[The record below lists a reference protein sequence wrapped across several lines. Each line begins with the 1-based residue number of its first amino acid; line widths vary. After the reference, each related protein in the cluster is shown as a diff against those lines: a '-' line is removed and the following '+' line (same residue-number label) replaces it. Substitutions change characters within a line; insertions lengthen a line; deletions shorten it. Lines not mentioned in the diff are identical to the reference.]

1 MKASLEW
8 LQQFVNLKDMP
19 LDKLAED
26 ISLSVA
32 EVESVDSMKIFD
44 IRIGEIKSVKKI
56 EKSTKLHHAQVD
68 VGDKNNLSIIFGGYF
83 PMKKGDRV
91 PVAVAPTL
99 LPTGTKIER
108 KEMFSIVSE
117 GMLVADDEMGLNL
130 TTEGI
135 LRFNKSTK
143 IGQNIFYYLKF
154 SDSLNLSITTNRAD
168 LLSIQGIAR
177 DLSAIYKK
185 KFTSVTIPKLN
196 FEDKELDQ
204 HFSIKIKCSDSL
216 KRYAAIKLSGLKN
229 ANSPDWMQKRLLSA
243 GLRSINAIVDCTN
256 YCMLELG
263 QPLHAFDYEKIS
275 EIDVDRGHHTGLREI
290 TVRKSLG
297 HEKFDALDEVKR
309 EIPVGAIVIADSK
322 KILALGGIIG
332 GLGSSISE
340 NTSQIVLESAVFD
353 PALIRKTSKTLNIS
367 TDASYRFERG
377 VDEEAT
383 VTALKHAAGLILE
396 ICGGKITSKIFDFP
410 NRKSTIKN
418 KIIFSL
424 DRYESHTGTST
435 SIENAATILQKLGF
449 QISKKSKKN
458 FETTP
463 PSWRKD
469 ISIEEDLY
477 EEILRI
483 SNFNS
488 IPETFISGQFS
499 PPQPNAFFDLEN
511 QTASLLASLGWQEAL
526 TYSFYSSKNIRES
539 QLPAENHIQLL
550 NPLGYETAYLRASL
564 LPGLLSAL
572 AKNVN
577 VIEGS
582 IKFFEIGHIFQNNK
596 GHLHETSNLTA
607 LIACD
612 NIDKAISEARLA
624 IDQVYYL
631 LNKTVT
637 IKMTDDIS
645 ADIIMDDKSVG
656 TIEVVD
662 LELIRFDRKKR
673 KAITF
678 SLSLTEL
685 VKLPKTQATYVPINP
700 FPSIDRDVT
709 FVTPKQCFIGP
720 ILGEIIDLDDL
731 IVDVKIIDNFKNTD
745 HKTALTIRIS
755 YASDLKTLNDDE
767 VNALHQSLIKK
778 IAQKYKF
785 KIK

>member
-8 LQQFVNLKDMP
+8 LQQFVNLKDIP
-19 LDKLAED
+19 LDKLVED

-32 EVESVDSMKIFD
+32 EVESVDSMKVFD
-44 IRIGEIKSVKKI
+44 IRVGEIKSVKKI
-56 EKSTKLHHAQVD
+56 EKSTKLNHAQVD
-68 VGDKNNLSIIFGGYF
+68 VRDKKNLSIIFGGYF
-83 PMKKGDRV
+83 PIKKGDRV

-99 LPTGTKIER
+99 LPTGMKIEK
-108 KEMFSIVSE
+108 KEMFGIVSE
-117 GMLVADDEMGLNL
+117 GMLVADDEMGLKL

-143 IGQNIFYYLKF
+143 IGQNIFDHLKF
-154 SDSLNLSITTNRAD
+154 SDSLNLSITPNRAD

-216 KRYAAIKLSGLKN
+216 RRYAAIKLSGLKN
-229 ANSPDWMQKRLLSA
+229 TVSPDWMQKRLLSA
-243 GLRSINAIVDCTN
+243 DLRPINAIVDCTN
-256 YCMLELG
+256 YCLLELG

-290 TVRKSLG
+290 TVRYSSG
-297 HEKFDALDEVKR
+297 HEKIDSLDEVKR
-309 EIPVGAIVIADSK
+309 EIPDGAVVIADSK

-332 GLGSSISE
+332 GFDSSVSE
-340 NTSQIVLESAVFD
+340 NTSQIILESAVFD
-353 PALIRKTSKTLNIS
+353 PTLIRKTSKTLNLS

-377 VDEEAT
+377 VDEEVT
-383 VTALKHAAGLILE
+383 VAALKHAAGLILE

-424 DRYESHTGTST
+424 DRYESHTGMVT

-458 FETTP
+458 FETTS

-488 IPETFISGQFS
+488 IPETFIS
-499 PPQPNAFFDLEN
+499 
-511 QTASLLASLGWQEAL
+511 
-526 TYSFYSSKNIRES
+526 S
-539 QLPAENHIQLL
+539 QLPTENHIQLL
-550 NPLGYETAYLRASL
+550 NPLGPETAYLRASL
-564 LPGLLSAL
+564 LPGLLNTL

-577 VIEGS
+577 VIDGD
-582 IKFFEIGHIFQNNK
+582 INFFEIGHIFQNNK
-596 GHLHETSNLTA
+596 GHLHESSNLTG

-612 NIDKAISEARLA
+612 NIDRAISEARLA
-624 IDQVYYL
+624 IDQVVRL
-631 LNKTVT
+631 LNKAVS
-637 IKMTDDIS
+637 IKMVDDIK
-645 ADIIMDDKSVG
+645 AEIMLDSKLIG
-656 TIEVVD
+656 TINVINPD
-662 LELIRFDRKKR
+662 LIRCDRKKR
-673 KAITF
+673 KAISF
-678 SLSLTEL
+678 SMNLTEL
-685 VKLPKTQATYVPINP
+685 IKLPKTQATYRPINP

-709 FVTPKQCFIGP
+709 FVTPEQYFIGP
-720 ILGEIIDLDDL
+720 ILDEIINLDDL
-731 IVDVKIIDNFKNTD
+731 IVNVKMIDNFRNTNSE
-745 HKTALTIRIS
+745 TALTIRIS
-755 YASDLKTLNDDE
+755 YASDQKTLNDNE
-767 VNALHQSLIKK
+767 VNTLHQNLIKK

>member
-8 LQQFVNLKDMP
+8 LQQFVNLKDIP

-32 EVESVDSMKIFD
+32 EVDSIDTMKIFD

-56 EKSTKLHHAQVD
+56 EKSTKLHHALVD

-83 PMKKGDRV
+83 PMKKGDRL

-99 LPTGTKIER
+99 LPTGIQIER

-117 GMLVADDEMGLNL
+117 GMLVADDELGLNL
-130 TTEGI
+130 STEGI

-143 IGQNIFYYLKF
+143 IGQNIFDYLKF
-154 SDSLNLSITTNRAD
+154 SDSLNLSITPNRAD

-204 HFSIKIKCSDSL
+204 HFSIKIKCSESL
-216 KRYAAIKLSGLKN
+216 RRYAAIKLSGLKN
-229 ANSPDWMQKRLLSA
+229 AISPDWMQKRLSSA
-243 GLRSINAIVDCTN
+243 GLRPINAIVDCTN

-275 EIDVDRGHHTGLREI
+275 EIDVDRGHHAGLREI
-290 TVRKSLG
+290 TVRFSSG
-297 HEKFDALDEVKR
+297 HEKFSSLDEVKR
-309 EIPVGAIVIADSK
+309 EIPDGAIVIADSK

-332 GLGSSISE
+332 GLDSSVSE

-353 PALIRKTSKTLNIS
+353 PELIRKTSKILNIS

-377 VDEEAT
+377 VDEEIT
-383 VTALKHAAGLILE
+383 VAALKHAAGLILE
-396 ICGGKITSKIFDFP
+396 ICGGKITSKIFDFSD
-410 NRKSTIKN
+410 RKSTTKN

-424 DRYESHTGTST
+424 DRYESHTGMST
-435 SIENAATILQKLGF
+435 SIENAATILQTLGF

-458 FETTP
+458 FETAP

-469 ISIEEDLY
+469 ITIEEDLF

-483 SNFNS
+483 SNYNS

-499 PPQPNAFFDLEN
+499 PPQPNALFDLEN
-511 QTASLLASLGWQEAL
+511 KTASLLASLGWQEAL

-539 QLPAENHIQLL
+539 QLPADSHIQLL

-564 LPGLLSAL
+564 LPGLLNAL
-572 AKNVN
+572 ARNVN
-577 VIEGS
+577 IIDGD
-582 IKFFEIGHIFQNNK
+582 IKFFEIGHVFQNNK
-596 GHLHETSNLTA
+596 GHITETSNLTG

-624 IDQVYYL
+624 IDQVSRL
-631 LNKTVT
+631 LNKTAAV
-637 IKMTDDIS
+637 KMSGDIN
-645 ADIIMDDKSVG
+645 ANIVLGNKSFG
-656 TIEVVD
+656 TINVVN
-662 LELIRFDRKKR
+662 LELIRLDRKKR

-678 SLSLTEL
+678 NLNLTEL
-685 VKLPKTQATYVPINP
+685 IKLPKTQATFEPIKP
-700 FPSIDRDVT
+700 FPRVDRDVT
-709 FVTPKQCFIGP
+709 FVTTEPSFIGP
-720 ILGEIIDLDDL
+720 VLSEIIDLDDL
-731 IVDVKIIDNFKNTD
+731 IVDVKIVDNFRNTD
-745 HKTALTIRIS
+745 SETALTIRIS
-755 YASDLKTLNDDE
+755 YASDLKTLNDSE
-767 VNALHQSLIKK
+767 VNALHQKLIKK

>member
-8 LQQFVNLKDMP
+8 LQQFVNLKDIP
-19 LDKLAED
+19 LDKLVED

-32 EVESVDSMKIFD
+32 EVESVDSMKVFD
-44 IRIGEIKSVKKI
+44 IRVGEIKSVKKI
-56 EKSTKLHHAQVD
+56 EKSTKLNHAQVD
-68 VGDKNNLSIIFGGYF
+68 VRDKKNLSIIFGGYF
-83 PMKKGDRV
+83 PIKKGDRV

-99 LPTGTKIER
+99 LPTGMKIEK
-108 KEMFSIVSE
+108 KEMFGIVSE
-117 GMLVADDEMGLNL
+117 GMLVADDEMGLKL

-143 IGQNIFYYLKF
+143 IGQNIFDHLKF
-154 SDSLNLSITTNRAD
+154 SDSLNLSITPNRAD

-185 KFTSVTIPKLN
+185 KFTSVTIPKFN

-204 HFSIKIKCSDSL
+204 HFSIKIRCSDSL
-216 KRYAAIKLSGLKN
+216 RRYAAIKLSGLNNQK
-229 ANSPDWMQKRLLSA
+229 SPDWMQKRLLSA
-243 GLRSINAIVDCTN
+243 DLRPINAIVDCTN
-256 YCMLELG
+256 YCLLELG

-290 TVRKSLG
+290 TVRYSSG
-297 HEKFDALDEVKR
+297 HEKIDSLDEVKR
-309 EIPVGAIVIADSK
+309 EIPDGAVVIADSK

-332 GLGSSISE
+332 GFDSSVSE
-340 NTSQIVLESAVFD
+340 NTSQIILESAVFD
-353 PALIRKTSKTLNIS
+353 PTLIRKTSKTLNLS

-377 VDEEAT
+377 VDEEVT
-383 VTALKHAAGLILE
+383 VAALKHAAGLILE

-424 DRYESHTGTST
+424 DRYESHTGMVT

-458 FETTP
+458 FETTS

-499 PPQPNAFFDLEN
+499 PPQPNALFESEN
-511 QTASLLASLGWQEAL
+511 EIASLLAGLGWQEAL
-526 TYSFYSSKNIRES
+526 TYSFYSSKNIHES
-539 QLPAENHIQLL
+539 QLPTENHIQLL
-550 NPLGYETAYLRASL
+550 NPLGPETAYLRASL
-564 LPGLLSAL
+564 LPGLLNTL

-577 VIEGS
+577 VIDGD
-582 IKFFEIGHIFQNNK
+582 INFFEIGHIFQNNK
-596 GHLHETSNLTA
+596 GHLHESSNLTG

-612 NIDKAISEARLA
+612 NIDRAISEARLA
-624 IDQVYYL
+624 IDQVVRL
-631 LNKTVT
+631 LNKAVS
-637 IKMTDDIS
+637 IKMVDDIK
-645 ADIIMDDKSVG
+645 AEIMLDSKLIG
-656 TIEVVD
+656 TINVINPD
-662 LELIRFDRKKR
+662 LIRCDRKKR
-673 KAITF
+673 KAISF
-678 SLSLTEL
+678 SMNLTEL
-685 VKLPKTQATYVPINP
+685 IKLPKTQATYQPINP

-709 FVTPKQCFIGP
+709 FVTPEQYFIGP
-720 ILGEIIDLDDL
+720 ILDEIINLDDL
-731 IVDVKIIDNFKNTD
+731 IVNVKMIDNFRNTNSE
-745 HKTALTIRIS
+745 TALTIRIS
-755 YASDLKTLNDDE
+755 YASDQKTLNDNE
-767 VNALHQSLIKK
+767 VNTLHQNLIKK